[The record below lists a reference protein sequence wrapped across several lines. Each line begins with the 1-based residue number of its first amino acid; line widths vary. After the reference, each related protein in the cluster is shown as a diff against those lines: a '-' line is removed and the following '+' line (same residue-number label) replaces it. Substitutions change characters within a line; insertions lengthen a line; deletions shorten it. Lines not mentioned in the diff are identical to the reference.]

1 MKTTSKTWFTSQHTG
16 LVYVE
21 TLTAAKTVSAAETGT
36 KFILNLAGGIA
47 VTLPAPAEG
56 LNYEFVVGA
65 LEPTSSHT
73 ILTYGS
79 ANIIEGQVGSAED
92 AAGSV
97 ATAADSDTIT
107 LVANKAIHGD
117 YVKIFSD
124 GTNWYVSGLCNVQDA
139 ITTTQAT

>member
-73 ILTYGS
+73 ISTYGS
-79 ANIIEGQVGSAED
+79 ANIIEGQIAS
-92 AAGSV
+92 AAGAAV
-97 ATAADSDTIT
+97 TTAADSDVIT
-107 LVANKAIHGD
+107 FVANEAIHGD

-124 GTNWYVSGLCNVQDA
+124 GTNWYVSGLCDVA
-139 ITTTQAT
+139 AGITTIQAT